1 MLLFQTM
8 KSKITDKGFDLL
20 FSFFAE
26 NEQIEYQTPH
36 QLIPQSS
43 DENCVAACVQMIL
56 ADFEIEYPQS
66 YLASAL
72 ETGGGAY
79 PSKIPYV
86 LNEFGI
92 DVFQWKKDL
101 IIADLAAAL
110 ENGFAVV
117 SVRRKSAKFGHSVIA
132 DAIID
137 NTIQLRDPLPIGQG
151 KSYAVALKTF
161 TEVWLK
167 SGVIYA
173 K

>member
-1 MLLFQTM
+1 METF
-8 KSKITDKGFDLL
+8 DKGFELL

-36 QLIPQSS
+36 SLISQSS

-56 ADFEIEYPQS
+56 SDFGIEYPQS

-92 DVFQWKKDL
+92 DVFQWEKDL
-101 IIADLAAAL
+101 TITDLSAVL
-110 ENGFAVV
+110 ESGFAVV
-117 SVRRKSAKFGHSVIA
+117 SVQRKNTKFGHSVIA

-137 NTIQLRDPLPIGQG
+137 DTISVARPFADWTRKKLR
-151 KSYAVALKTF
+151 SYFGNFYRSLVKIRCYLC
-161 TEVWLK
+161 
-167 SGVIYA
+167 
-173 K
+173 